1 MTDKLWHTVINSD
14 SDEELQMLCR
24 AALEEESENLQRRTR
39 VHRGSIQGHAVMHR
53 GRISGHHRLYNDY
66 FSENPVYTL
75 SQFRRRF
82 RMRKPLFIRIV
93 NAVEAH
99 DLYFQQKRNCAGSLD
114 LSALQKVTA
123 AVRMLAYG
131 VAADAVDDYVRI
143 AESASIESLKK
154 FVQEIIDVFGN
165 EYLRTPNSADICRLL
180 SEGERRGFPGMLGSI
195 DCMHWKWKNC
205 PVAWKGMY
213 ARGDHREPSLIL
225 EAVASYDLWIWH
237 GFFGLLGSHND
248 INVLDR
254 SPIFTDL
261 GEGRTPPTNYSI
273 NGHEYTTGYYLA
285 DGIYPSWATFV
296 KTIPCP
302 NGSKAT
308 KFAAAQESAR
318 KDVERAFGVLQ
329 ACFSIVRGPARF
341 WDRQTLQ
348 HIMKACIIMHN
359 MIIEDERDQSPT
371 PNYDAREGEC
381 SDLPVSR
388 DHTTEFQDFIQ
399 NHLRIRDKRTHSQL
413 QTDLVEHLWHFQGR
427 YEEACD

>member
-1 MTDKLWHTVINSD
+1 MSQNHTDSSSDTTDELWHTVINSD

-24 AALEEESENLQRRTR
+24 AALEEESENLRRRTR
-39 VHRGSIQGHAVMHR
+39 VHRDSIQGHAIIHR

-66 FSENPVYTL
+66 FSENPVYTP

-82 RMRKPLFIRIV
+82 RMRKPLFRRIV

-99 DLYFQQKRNCAGSLD
+99 DPYFQQKRNCAGSLG

-143 AESASIESLKK
+143 AESTSIESLKK
-154 FVQEIIDVFGN
+154 FVQTIIDVFGN

-180 SEGERRGFPGMLGSI
+180 SE
-195 DCMHWKWKNC
+195 
-205 PVAWKGMY
+205 VAWKGMY

-237 GFFGLLGSHND
+237 AFFGLPGSHNN

-302 NGSKAT
+302 IGPKAT
-308 KFAAAQESAR
+308 NFAAAQEFAR

-329 ACFSIVRGPARF
+329 ARFSIVRGPARF

-359 MIIEDERDQSPT
+359 MIIEDERDQSLP
-371 PNYDAREGEC
+371 PNYDTREGEC
-381 SDLPVSR
+381 SDLPVSLN
-388 DHTTEFQDFIQ
+388 HTAEFQDFIQ

-413 QTDLVEHLWHFQGR
+413 QADLVEHLWHFQGR

>member
-1 MTDKLWHTVINSD
+1 MSQNHTDSSSDTTDELWHTVINSD

-24 AALEEESENLQRRTR
+24 AALEEESENLRRRTR
-39 VHRGSIQGHAVMHR
+39 VHRGSIQGHAVIHR

-66 FSENPVYTL
+66 FSENPVYTP

-82 RMRKPLFIRIV
+82 RMRKPLFLRIV

-99 DLYFQQKRNCAGSLD
+99 DPYFQQKRNCAGSLG

-143 AESASIESLKK
+143 VESTSIESLKK
-154 FVQEIIDVFGN
+154 FVQAIIDVFSN

-180 SEGERRGFPGMLGSI
+180 SEGERRGFPEMLGSI

-213 ARGDHREPSLIL
+213 TRGDHREPSLIL

-237 GFFGLLGSHND
+237 AFFGLPGSHND

-285 DGIYPSWATFV
+285 DGIYPSWVTFV

-302 NGSKAT
+302 NGPKAT
-308 KFAAAQESAR
+308 NFAAAQESAR

-329 ACFSIVRGPARF
+329 TRFSIVRGPARF

-359 MIIEDERDQSPT
+359 MIIEDERDQSLP
-371 PNYDAREGEC
+371 PNYDAQEGEC

-388 DHTTEFQDFIQ
+388 DHTAEF
-399 NHLRIRDKRTHSQL
+399 
-413 QTDLVEHLWHFQGR
+413 
-427 YEEACD
+427 

>member
-1 MTDKLWHTVINSD
+1 MSQNHTDSSSDMTDELWHTVINSD

-24 AALEEESENLQRRTR
+24 AALEKESENLRRRTR
-39 VHRGSIQGHAVMHR
+39 VHRGSIQGQAVIHR
-53 GRISGHHRLYNDY
+53 GRISGHNRFYNDY
-66 FSENPVYTL
+66 FSENPVYTP
-75 SQFRRRF
+75 SQFRR
-82 RMRKPLFIRIV
+82 
-93 NAVEAH
+93 
-99 DLYFQQKRNCAGSLD
+99 SLG

-143 AESASIESLKK
+143 AESTSIESLKK
-154 FVQEIIDVFGN
+154 FVQAIIDVFGN

-195 DCMHWKWKNC
+195 NCMHWKWKNC

-225 EAVASYDLWIWH
+225 EAVTSYDLWIWYA
-237 GFFGLLGSHND
+237 FFGLPGSHND

-273 NGHEYTTGYYLA
+273 NGHEYTTGYFLA

-302 NGSKAT
+302 NGPKAT
-308 KFAAAQESAR
+308 NFAAVQESAR
-318 KDVERAFGVLQ
+318 KNVERAFGVLQ
-329 ACFSIVRGPARF
+329 ARFSIVRGPARF

-359 MIIEDERDQSPT
+359 MIIEDERDQSLP
-371 PNYDAREGEC
+371 PNYDG
-381 SDLPVSR
+381 
-388 DHTTEFQDFIQ
+388 
-399 NHLRIRDKRTHSQL
+399 
-413 QTDLVEHLWHFQGR
+413 
-427 YEEACD
+427 